1 MILLRFLSECRS
13 RVAGRPRP
21 CNFDMKVN
29 ALGRPD
35 GFRSFQRTSD
45 RRAQA
50 ASVRTT
56 LIGYMNK
63 YHPIAFTAATCALG
77 MLLGACASPAPAT
90 APAPGAAADPPAI
103 HWVRT
108 AAEHDLLFQQTY
120 GFITERVEARASG
133 LERGSWAVVVD
144 ADETVLDNSEYQLR
158 RSRQGLGY
166 TSESWAVW
174 VREEAAPALPGA
186 VRFLRRVRELGGRVA
201 VVTNRNEDVCEPTRR
216 NLAAVGLNVDVVLCR
231 QPGVSEK
238 DTRSRSV
245 QDGTTSAGLPP
256 LEIVAWVGDNVH
268 DFPGGSQELRDADP
282 RSLADFGVRF
292 FLLPNPMYGSWER
305 NSPG

>member
-1 MILLRFLSECRS
+1 MTWRRYVS
-13 RVAGRPRP
+13 RVVDRYWIYGKAPQGLEVLR
-21 CNFDMKVN
+21 
-29 ALGRPD
+29 
-35 GFRSFQRTSD
+35 GFQLPLVVPEAHNPHPTH
-45 RRAQA
+45 
-50 ASVRTT
+50 
-56 LIGYMNK
+56 MNN
-63 YHPIAFTAATCALG
+63 HHRIAFTGSTCALAV
-77 MLLGACASPAPAT
+77 LLGACASPAPAPT
-90 APAPGAAADPPAI
+90 PAPGAASDPPAI

-120 GFITERVEARASG
+120 AWIAERVEARASG
-133 LERGSWAVVVD
+133 LERGSWAVIVD

-166 TSESWAVW
+166 TSDSWAVW

-186 VRFLRRVRELGGRVA
+186 VSFLRRVKELGGRVA

-216 NLAAVGLNVDVVLCR
+216 NLAAVGLTVDVVLCR

-238 DTRSRSV
+238 ETRSRSV

-256 LEIVAWVGDNVH
+256 LEIVAWVGDNIH
-268 DFPGGSQELRDADP
+268 DFPGGSQELRNSDP
-282 RSLADFGVRF
+282 GSLADFGVRF

-305 NSPG
+305 NPPS